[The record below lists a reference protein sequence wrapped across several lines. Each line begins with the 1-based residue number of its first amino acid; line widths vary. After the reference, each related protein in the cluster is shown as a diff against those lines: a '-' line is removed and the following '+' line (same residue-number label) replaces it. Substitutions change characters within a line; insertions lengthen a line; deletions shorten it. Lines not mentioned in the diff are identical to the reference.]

1 MSDGGLTIVGGGRP
15 DVVDTAEMQRAVV
28 MLDRVADHLDVA
40 DRALAVAIDASRPA
54 LLTDEG
60 RAASAALHAAREG
73 AASPGRCAH
82 DARAL
87 RRRVRAAVVTYDSA
101 ESGVHRL
108 MRFVVGGDPVLDA
121 LLPTMP
127 LVRPL
132 LGAAAAGTASVVLRA
147 VAVDT
152 LLRAAWAVPSGRADD
167 VVRERMRTLQRLAAV
182 LVADGRAEL
191 LTLGLA
197 TTLLGPKASRVPPDL
212 RVPML
217 VRQLAWLL
225 PDPGPTVVVPRVGAT
240 QLPTPRD
247 VAGVIANTARTYDD
261 GSVAAVPGTPP
272 GTISIQRFEK
282 PDGSV
287 SWAVEIPGTQS
298 PALNGTNPMDVGT
311 DLGLAAALPESM
323 TPAVIEAMRLAGIR
337 EDDPVMLAGH
347 SQGGMVAT
355 SVATALAGTYRIAAV
370 MTAGSPDIPRG
381 PMPPGVQV
389 LHLRDAGDI
398 APQSDG
404 RPDRGTPNVRIVTGE
419 ATTAGAPPVRN
430 LVEAHSAAR
439 YVRLAEALEPEL
451 DDPQLRDFARAV
463 ESVLGPEG
471 TTSTTQQ
478 FVVTRDP
485 HVVAT
490 DPLTGL
496 PRPDRLAQ
504 GGPLTAPPGR
514 SR

>member
-1 MSDGGLTIVGGGRP
+1 
-15 DVVDTAEMQRAVV
+15 MQRAEA
-28 MLDRVADHLDVA
+28 MLGRVADHLDLA
-40 DRALAVAIDASRPA
+40 DRARAVAVDAARPA

-60 RAASAALHAAREG
+60 RAASAALHSAREG
-73 AASPGRCAH
+73 TASPGRCAH
-82 DARAL
+82 EARAL
-87 RRRVRAAVVTYDSA
+87 GRRVRAAIVTYDSA

-108 MRFVVGGDPVLDA
+108 MRFVVGGEPMLDA
-121 LLPTMP
+121 LLPTLP
-127 LVRPL
+127 IVRPL
-132 LGAAAAGTASVVLRA
+132 LGVAAAGAASVALRA
-147 VAVDT
+147 VALDT
-152 LLRAAWAVPSGRADD
+152 VLRAAWALPSGRADD
-167 VVRERMRTLQRLAAV
+167 VVRERVQSLQRLAAV

-197 TTLLGPKASRVPPDL
+197 TTLLGPTASRVPPDL

-225 PDPGPTVVVPRVGAT
+225 PEPGPTVVVPRVGGA

-282 PDGSV
+282 PDGSM

-298 PALNGTNPMDVGT
+298 PSLNGTNPMDVGT
-311 DLGLAAALPESM
+311 DLGLAGAMTESM
-323 TPAVIEAMRLAGIR
+323 TPGVIEAMRLAGIR
-337 EDDPVMLAGH
+337 EEDPVLLAGH

-355 SVATALAGTYRIAAV
+355 SVATALAGTYTIAAV
-370 MTAGSPDIPRG
+370 VTAGSPDIPRG

-389 LHLRDAGDI
+389 LHLRDGGDI

-404 RPDRGTPNVRIVTGE
+404 RPDRGGPNVRIVTGQ
-419 ATTAGAPPVRN
+419 AADAGAPPVRN

-439 YVRLAEALEPEL
+439 YVRLAEAVELEL

-478 FVVTRDP
+478 FIATRDP

-496 PRPDRLAQ
+496 QRPDRLAP

-514 SR
+514 TR